1 MEMVVLL
8 LVSDRAL
15 GEHLQLVVCRRT
27 RETTTSPLHHIFSQR
42 RAQVVDTV
50 RYTYHASQGL

>member
-15 GEHLQLVVCRRT
+15 GERLQLVVCRRT
-27 RETTTSPLHHIFSQR
+27 RETTTSRLHHDISQR
-42 RAQVVDTV
+42 RAQVIDTV
-50 RYTYHASQGL
+50 R